1 LKKIR
6 ILIADDHT
14 LVRAGIAAFLKLSE
28 DFEVVGEAADG
39 VEVIAAARKLKPDV
53 ILMDIAMPKL
63 GGLEATLEIKKM
75 NPDIKI
81 LALTQF
87 EDSLYVRRFLKA
99 GASGYI
105 LKKAVTPDLIAAIHA
120 IAGGQMYI
128 HSAVASSVV
137 EGYLGKG
144 KGEPTEDPYDSLT
157 DREKEVL
164 KLIAEGFTH
173 KETADILKIS
183 VRTTV
188 AHQENICSKLSLHS
202 RFDLIKFAIKHD
214 IIKIDSNVAVPLQ
227 PVPPQEPDIVMD

>member
-1 LKKIR
+1 LKKIK

-14 LVRAGIAAFLKLSE
+14 LVRAGLAAFLLKTSE
-28 DFEVVGEAADG
+28 DFEIVGEAADG
-39 VEVIAAARKLKPDV
+39 VEVIAAARKLKPNV

-81 LALTQF
+81 LILTQY
-87 EDSLYVRRFLKA
+87 EDPLYVRRCLKA

-105 LKKAVTPDLIAAIHA
+105 LKKAVTPDLITAIHA
-120 IAGGQMYI
+120 IASGEMYI

-137 EGYLGKG
+137 EGYLSK
-144 KGEPTEDPYDSLT
+144 KRGEPTEDLYDSLT

-183 VRTTV
+183 ARTV
-188 AHQENICSKLSLHS
+188 VSHQDNICSKLSLHS
-202 RFDLIKFAIKHD
+202 RFDLVKFAIKHD
-214 IIKIDSNVAVPLQ
+214 IVKINHSEV
-227 PVPPQEPDIVMD
+227 